1 MKSFAEVLKQK
12 LNQCENCTSAQP
24 NFVPQTEST
33 SFEGSKVTPH
43 DPNFHSLIFKIA
55 EAVNQNSHLQSK
67 NNPHSN
73 TSIFKTKNPYKTLSP
88 RSNMTQEHSFLVN
101 EHQLNDRQKM
111 AWEFYNFWGSN
122 LSLSFNKQQLK
133 NSFRNLAKKLH
144 PDHGGN
150 VLAFRRLL
158 EHHKYLLS
166 VFS

>member
-12 LNQCENCTSAQP
+12 LNQNENCTSAQT
-24 NFVPQTEST
+24 NFAPQPVST
-33 SFEGSKVTPH
+33 TTVGPKATSH
-43 DPNFHSLIFKIA
+43 DPNFNHLIFKIT
-55 EAVNQNSHLQSK
+55 EAVNQDSNNQSK
-67 NNPHSN
+67 AKPQSN
-73 TSIFKTKNPYKTLSP
+73 RSVFKTKNPYKTQSP
-88 RSNMTQEHSFLVN
+88 KLNLTQEHSSLDKEHILN
-101 EHQLNDRQKM
+101 ERQKI

-133 NSFRNLAKKLH
+133 TSFRNLAKKLH